1 MQAKVLSDNRRWM
14 NTSGNCGREE
24 EGKSLSKG
32 VTGRSGAYECLRVV
46 DIIGRHDQ
54 ATGLALLRYA
64 EGFG

>member
-1 MQAKVLSDNRRWM
+1 M
-14 NTSGNCGREE
+14 NTRENCGREE